1 MESISSSD
9 DSIIA
14 VFLSFIKTGN
24 NGFVTSILLNRFI
37 EPIQLID
44 S

>member
-9 DSIIA
+9 DSIID
-14 VFLSFIKTGN
+14 VFWSFIKIGN
-24 NGFVTSILLNRFI
+24 NGFLTIILLNRFI

-44 S
+44 F

>member
-14 VFLSFIKTGN
+14 VFLCFIKTGN
-24 NGFVTSILLNRFI
+24 NGFLTVILLNRFI
-37 EPIQLID
+37 EPNVSIN

>member
-9 DSIIA
+9 DSIID
-14 VFLSFIKTGN
+14 VFLSCIKTGN
-24 NGFVTSILLNRFI
+24 NGFLTSILLNRFI
-37 EPIQLID
+37 EPIQLTD